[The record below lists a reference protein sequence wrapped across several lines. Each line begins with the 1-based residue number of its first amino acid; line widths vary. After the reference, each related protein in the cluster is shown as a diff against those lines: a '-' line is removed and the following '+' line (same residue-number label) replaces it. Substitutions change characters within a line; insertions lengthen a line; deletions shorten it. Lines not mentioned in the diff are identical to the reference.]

1 VVVGG
6 LVSSL
11 ALSLFLLPM
20 LYRLFPPPVRLDTEI
35 QEPLLEPDVH
45 APGSAR
51 AEGLT

>member
-20 LYRLFPPPVRLDTEI
+20 LYRLFAPPVRVGAVTATPLLD
-35 QEPLLEPDVH
+35 EPL
-45 APGSAR
+45 GSPPAR
-51 AEGLT
+51 AESVA